1 METLDPKT
9 KEFIG
14 IAAAVAGLCQPCFDH
29 HFAEAQK
36 LGITL
41 EEIRA
46 TVRFAQSI
54 RQAGKGNMDK
64 YIRTKLEIQKVNEE
78 SKDKSPQ
85 TLLEEV
91 HEEG

>member
-1 METLDPKT
+1 MEILDPKT
-9 KEFIG
+9 REFIG
-14 IAAAVAGLCQPCFDH
+14 IAAAVAGLCQPCFDF

-64 YIRTKLEIQKVNEE
+64 YIQAKLEIQGGE
-78 SKDKSPQ
+78 
-85 TLLEEV
+85 
-91 HEEG
+91 

>member
-1 METLDPKT
+1 MEILDPKT
-9 KEFIG
+9 REFIG
-14 IAAAVAGLCQPCFDH
+14 IAAAVAGLCQPCFDY

-46 TVRFAQSI
+46 TVRLAQAI

-64 YIRTKLEIQKVNEE
+64 YVQAKLEIQGAEQEKEE
-78 SKDKSPQ
+78 K
-85 TLLEEV
+85 T
-91 HEEG
+91 

>member
-1 METLDPKT
+1 MEILDPKIR
-9 KEFIG
+9 EFIG
-14 IAAAVAGLCQPCFDH
+14 IAAAVAGLCQPCFDY

-46 TVRFAQSI
+46 TVRFAQSV

-64 YIRTKLEIQKVNEE
+64 YVQAKLDLQQPEHKEE
-78 SKDKSPQ
+78 
-85 TLLEEV
+85 EN
-91 HEEG
+91 

>member
-1 METLDPKT
+1 METIGPKT
-9 KEFIG
+9 REFIG

-46 TVRFAQSI
+46 TVRLAQAV
-54 RQAGKGNMDK
+54 RQAGKGQMDK
-64 YIRTKLEIQKVNEE
+64 FIQTKLEPR
-78 SKDKSPQ
+78 DR
-85 TLLEEV
+85 
-91 HEEG
+91 HEE

>member
-1 METLDPKT
+1 MEILDPKT
-9 KEFIG
+9 REFIG

-46 TVRFAQSI
+46 TVRFAQAV

-64 YIRTKLEIQKVNEE
+64 YIRTKLEVQEVNEE
-78 SKDKSPQ
+78 PKDKSPK

>member
-1 METLDPKT
+1 MEILDPKT
-9 KEFIG
+9 REFIG

-46 TVRFAQSI
+46 TVRFAQAV

-64 YIRTKLEIQKVNEE
+64 YIRTKLEVQEVNEE
-78 SKDKSPQ
+78 PKDKSPK
-85 TLLEEV
+85 TLLKEV

>member
-1 METLDPKT
+1 MEILDPKSR
-9 KEFIG
+9 KFIG
-14 IAAAVAGLCQPCFDH
+14 IAAAIAGLCQPCFDY

-46 TVRFAQSI
+46 TVRLAQAI

-64 YIRTKLEIQKVNEE
+64 LVQAKLEVQRPVQKKEE
-78 SKDKSPQ
+78 N
-85 TLLEEV
+85 
-91 HEEG
+91 

>member
-1 METLDPKT
+1 MEILDPKT
-9 KEFIG
+9 REFIG

-64 YIRTKLEIQKVNEE
+64 YIQAKLEIQEVNEE
-78 SKDKSPQ
+78 PKDKSPQ
-85 TLLEEV
+85 PLLKEV
-91 HEEG
+91 HEER

>member
-1 METLDPKT
+1 MEILDPKSR
-9 KEFIG
+9 EFIG
-14 IAAAVAGLCQPCFDH
+14 IAAAVAGLCQPCFDY

-46 TVRFAQSI
+46 TVRLAQAI

-64 YIRTKLEIQKVNEE
+64 YIQAKLEIQGAEQEKEE
-78 SKDKSPQ
+78 KSI
-85 TLLEEV
+85 
-91 HEEG
+91 